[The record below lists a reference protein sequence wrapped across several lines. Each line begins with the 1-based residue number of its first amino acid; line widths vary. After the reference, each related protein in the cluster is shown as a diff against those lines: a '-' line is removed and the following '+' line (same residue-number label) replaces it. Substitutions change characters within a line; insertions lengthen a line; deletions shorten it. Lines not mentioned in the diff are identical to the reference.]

1 LSIWSGII
9 LCFEEEK
16 IKKVGWNFLAS
27 DTDCS
32 DGVASGD
39 WKYLRDDFS
48 HAALKRYKFE
58 FSVRIC
64 SLAGWII

>member
-16 IKKVGWNFLAS
+16 IKKVGWKFLAS

-39 WKYLRDDFS
+39 WKYLPDDYS
-48 HAALKRYKFE
+48 HAALKK
-58 FSVRIC
+58 I
-64 SLAGWII
+64 